1 MQPEHQYHNPIGTEM
16 FHQPKMTPYTFCNC
30 KYMAKLL
37 FHSPKCSPH
46 TATFHKQNLMFTT
59 HAIYSP
65 SKKRVLYVH
74 NTLYSSCFK
83 SNTLCMQAHIRSY
96 TCYNSILICK
106 HFDTLPL
113 MTFYSVKCHR
123 NSCILLHQF

>member
-30 KYMAKLL
+30 KYMAKFL

-46 TATFHKQNLMFTT
+46 TTTFHKQNLMFTT

-65 SKKRVLYVH
+65 SKKGSSTYTIHCIPLALNQTHYVCKL
-74 NTLYSSCFK
+74 TSD
-83 SNTLCMQAHIRSY
+83 
-96 TCYNSILICK
+96 LI
-106 HFDTLPL
+106 HVTTP
-113 MTFYSVKCHR
+113 Y
-123 NSCILLHQF
+123 